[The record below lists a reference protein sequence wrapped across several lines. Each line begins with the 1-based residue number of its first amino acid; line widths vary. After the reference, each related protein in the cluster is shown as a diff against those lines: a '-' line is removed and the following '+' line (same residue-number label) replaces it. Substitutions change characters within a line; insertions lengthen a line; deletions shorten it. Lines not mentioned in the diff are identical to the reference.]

1 MEHIMSDRIGFPP
14 AEVAAVLRVEGLA
27 MFAAA
32 VAAFHFTGGN
42 WWLFL
47 LLILAPDLSMLGAL
61 AGQRVGAWSYNLA
74 HTYSVP
80 LVLGGLGWF
89 SGVSWL
95 LPVAL
100 IWVAHIGIDRAFG
113 FGLKYPALDHATHL
127 GWIGKAKKAARL
139 ANAA

>member
-1 MEHIMSDRIGFPP
+1 MADRIGFPP
-14 AEVAAVLRVEGLA
+14 AEVTAVLRVEGFVV
-27 MFAAA
+27 FATA
-32 VAAFHFTGGN
+32 VVAFQFTGGN

-47 LLILAPDLSMLGAL
+47 VLILAPDLAMLGAL

-89 SGVSWL
+89 SDVPWL

-100 IWVAHIGIDRAFG
+100 IWAAHIGIDRALG
-113 FGLKYPALDHATHL
+113 YGLKYPALDHATHL
-127 GWIGKAKKAARL
+127 GWIGKAKRAAKL
-139 ANAA
+139 ADAG